1 MLTDKNFII
10 LELNPKLYLMLKKS
24 WPFLLLAVLSFTVHF
39 AFLSYPAQVVF
50 DEVHFGK
57 FVAGYFTHQYFFDIH
72 PPLGKM
78 LIAGFA
84 KIANVNP
91 IFAFEKIGE
100 NIPGSTLFWLRFLPA
115 FFGSLFVLFFSWLAY
130 LTSRS
135 KKIALIAGFLILMD
149 NAFLV
154 QSKFIL
160 VDIFLVS
167 FEILTFCF
175 FFLWQRQKSFS
186 AKWFSYLALTALFFG
201 LTISIKWTG
210 LATIGILGVILF
222 VKIFSKNLSL
232 YLSAPAPSHPEH
244 IRLAQYK
251 LREGSIID
259 SSRLTFD
266 PLRHSF
272 SEASESKRAASATT
286 LGLRMTKW
294 RSFKESLIGLTVIF
308 LIGFIVYLAS
318 FYLHFK
324 LLFNSGPGDA
334 FMSRDFQTELKY
346 GRENTDQPLSFGE
359 KFIELNK
366 TMYTAN
372 ASVTSE
378 HPFGS
383 RWYNWPIGQ
392 KLVYYWNQ
400 NQTEV
405 LPLGWKAKIFISGNL
420 FLWWL
425 ALFCLAFVALAS
437 FFKKG
442 RQQCSP
448 ILYILILGYLT
459 NLLPFVLVNR
469 VAFLYH
475 YLPSVVFAILLT
487 SFFLGH
493 LLPKYKKIFV
503 IIILVIFLSFIVI
516 APFSYGWP
524 MPAKLD
530 ELESKLILF

>member
-167 FEILTFCF
+167 FEVLTFCF

-210 LATIGILGVILF
+210 LATIGILGLILF
-222 VKIFSKNLSL
+222 VKIFSKKLTSYLSL
-232 YLSAPAPSHPEH
+232 ENNQPEQT
-244 IRLAQYK
+244 L
-251 LREGSIID
+251 L
-259 SSRLTFD
+259 
-266 PLRHSF
+266 
-272 SEASESKRAASATT
+272 ASAW
-286 LGLRMTKW
+286 KKI
-294 RSFKESLIGLTVIF
+294 KEGIIGLIIIF
-308 LIGFIVYLAS
+308 LFGSAIYLAS
-318 FYLHFK
+318 FYLHFQ
-324 LLFNSGPGDA
+324 LLSRSGPGDA
-334 FMSRDFQTELKY
+334 FMSRDFQNELKY